1 MATQTVTVQG
11 FNYIPSPTG
20 MKFHESDA
28 FVKLVVGPYGSGK
41 TCMIMNDALYYCLNQ
56 TPAPDGVRYT
66 RIGVVRGTYPELV
79 STTRGSIIEVFPRN
93 FGDIRAGGLP
103 ILGTYEFPVGD
114 GPYDYMLQG
123 QPWQPGFGTMCH
135 VEFVL
140 QALQSPADAEKV
152 KSANWS
158 FAIINEATS
167 VDYEVVVAVM
177 GRVGRYPTEDL
188 GGCSYAG
195 LLIDTNQPPQG
206 HYLLNMMSHP
216 EPNWAIFHQ
225 PPAAFKHVDAGN
237 NVTYTVNEGAENLR
251 NLGAA
256 AKPDD
261 YDTWTP
267 EQQEKFLHDKGIAYY
282 RNQINGFLKEG
293 RTDKIDSLFCM
304 MDVPLKDGKP
314 VWTLFNYD
322 IHVAKEELKP
332 IAYKEVIVG
341 YDTSGIHPAC
351 VFIQEQ
357 NGKWCVLDEL
367 YGEDLGM
374 QAFIENA
381 FIPLVKQKYSTCR
394 IIISCDPAN
403 AKDSYTG
410 LAPSTHLEEKGFTVV
425 MPKTNDPKTRL
436 RAVDSMLNRI
446 EGGLLI
452 SPNCHLLIAAMQG
465 GYRYK
470 KLRVTGTIEETYDPH
485 PEKNT
490 YSHVADGL
498 QYGALYIARETGT
511 GSEDRDQIV
520 KELVQRRSRLRRL
533 M

>member
-1 MATQTVTVQG
+1 MTVQTVTVQG

-56 TPAPDGVRYT
+56 APAQDGVRYT

-206 HYLLNMMSHP
+206 HYLLNMMEHP
-216 EPNWAIFHQ
+216 EKNWAIFHQ

-237 NVTYTVNEGAENLR
+237 NVTYTVNENAENLR

-267 EQQEKFLHDKGIAYY
+267 EQQEKFLHDKGVAYY
-282 RNQINGFLKEG
+282 QNQINGFLKEG
-293 RTDKIDSLFCM
+293 R
-304 MDVPLKDGKP
+304 P
-314 VWTLFNYD
+314 
-322 IHVAKEELKP
+322 
-332 IAYKEVIVG
+332 YKEVVVG

-351 VFIQEQ
+351 VFMQEQ
-357 NGKWCVLDEL
+357 NGKWCILDEL

-381 FIPLVKQKYSTCR
+381 FIPLVKQKYSTNK

-410 LAPSTHLEEKGFTVV
+410 LSPSTHLEELGFTVV

-436 RAVDSMLNRI
+436 RAVDSMLNKI

-452 SPNCHLLIAAMQG
+452 SPHCHLIIAAMQG

-470 KLRVTGTIEETYDPH
+470 KLRVTGTIEEAYDPH

-490 YSHVADGL
+490 YSHVADAT
-498 QYGALYIARETGT
+498 QYAALYIFRETGLT
-511 GSEDRDQIV
+511 PDDS
-520 KELVQRRSRLRRL
+520 KLVRSIQRRRSSMRTL